1 MNESRHSGSYQTTT
15 KYTQRCRNESRIPGR
30 ETADS
35 LLRYQCH
42 RFAPVMLTADQSATI
57 INSDSIAS
65 AIMVAYEL
73 VFFHWSAFRVRNK
86 LAFINI
92 LGVLRLENFSRG
104 GGSLFPFYPRPS
116 LQHVVIIG
124 TLERQPSQFLFQ
136 FFHLKL
142 NWSVC
147 ATAICCFLFHVYR
160 FSWQLVETVN

>member
-86 LAFINI
+86 LTFINI
-92 LGVLRLENFSRG
+92 SGVLRLENFSRG
-104 GGSLFPFYPRPS
+104 RIPVPS
-116 LQHVVIIG
+116 LPTSLLAARGHNRDIG
-124 TLERQPSQFLFQ
+124 TTTFTIFVPIFSPETKLERMRDCYMLFLVPRLQIF
-136 FFHLKL
+136 
-142 NWSVC
+142 V
-147 ATAICCFLFHVYR
+147 ATCRDC
-160 FSWQLVETVN
+160 